1 MNRKAKMNILG
12 CVSKRGGPILITTVY
27 CTSPQLSG
35 GVFFDSETSKVQVT
49 GYEETA
55 AQVFLCD

>member
-1 MNRKAKMNILG
+1 MNRKAKRNILG
-12 CVSKRGGPILITTVY
+12 CVSKRGGPILNTTIY

-35 GVFFDSETSKVQVT
+35 SVIYESETRKVQVT

-55 AQVFLCD
+55 TQVLLCD